1 MKTFCD
7 LKCKYAEW
15 PDEIQDGSKSCRT
28 FIGLYCKKKKTIVY
42 KNAPCKEKECELS
55 GYSDRT

>member
-15 PDEIQDGSKSCRT
+15 PDEIQDGSKSCHT
-28 FIGLYCKKKKTIVY
+28 FIGLYCKKKKRVVY
-42 KNAPCKEKECELS
+42 KNAPCNYKEDINGKV
-55 GYSDRT
+55 